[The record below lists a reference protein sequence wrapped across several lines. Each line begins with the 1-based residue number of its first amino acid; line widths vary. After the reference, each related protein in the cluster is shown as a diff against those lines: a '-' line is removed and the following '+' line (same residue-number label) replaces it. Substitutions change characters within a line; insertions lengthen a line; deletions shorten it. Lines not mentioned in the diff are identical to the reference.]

1 VTPALSLRLRL
12 TLLWCLSSLIVLLAL
27 EMLTFGVLSAQLTDG
42 VDRELALEARQYQ
55 AKVAGAP
62 TELELQQRAQ
72 AFIADNTDVGHG
84 PAAAYWIKF
93 ADGSVLTNTQDG
105 ALQATIASARP
116 PSGRPVTVSD
126 PGRGDLRVASISIQE
141 GGRPIGDLR
150 IAIPVGSGAI
160 LRNLLTPLVFAN
172 AAIIGL
178 GGLLAYLVIGGALAP
193 IRRISSTAA
202 GISEGDLSRRI
213 GHRGPRDEVGQLAET
228 FDAMLGRLQNG
239 FEQRQAFYAL
249 ASHEL
254 RTPITIVRG
263 HLEVLRR
270 TEQPDPEEVRET
282 LEIALEELGRMT
294 AEVND
299 MLLLGRMLLGQP
311 GELQPLD
318 AGSVLIEVYRRAR
331 GLAVRDWQVQ
341 VDEPAPIRANPE
353 HLRRALLNL
362 VTNAVHHTD
371 EGNRIRLGCRSSGE
385 WVLIEVADSGDG
397 INAADLPHVF
407 APWYRAGEQEGSV
420 GGLGLMI
427 VREVARAHGGDVDVV
442 SSKQSGTTF
451 IIRLPRIVDEAL
463 PEVGTVA
470 EPHVSQATG

>member
-1 VTPALSLRLRL
+1 
-12 TLLWCLSSLIVLLAL
+12 
-27 EMLTFGVLSAQLTDG
+27 MD
-42 VDRELALEARQYQ
+42 
-55 AKVAGAP
+55 
-62 TELELQQRAQ
+62 
-72 AFIADNTDVGHG
+72 
-84 PAAAYWIKF
+84 
-93 ADGSVLTNTQDG
+93 
-105 ALQATIASARP
+105 
-116 PSGRPVTVSD
+116 
-126 PGRGDLRVASISIQE
+126 
-141 GGRPIGDLR
+141 
-150 IAIPVGSGAI
+150 SGAI
-160 LRNLLTPLVFAN
+160 LRNLLTPLVLAN

-213 GHRGPRDEVGQLAET
+213 AHRGPRDEVGQLAET
-228 FDAMLGRLQNG
+228 FDAMLARLQSG

-270 TEQPDPEEVRET
+270 TERPDPEEVRET

-318 AGSVLIEVYRRAR
+318 AGSVLLEVYRRAR

-397 INAADLPHVF
+397 ISAADLPHVF

-442 SSKQSGTTF
+442 SNKQSGTTF
-451 IIRLPRIVDEAL
+451 VIRLPRIADEAL
-463 PEVGTVA
+463 AGVSTVA
-470 EPHVSQATG
+470 EPVTSRAAG